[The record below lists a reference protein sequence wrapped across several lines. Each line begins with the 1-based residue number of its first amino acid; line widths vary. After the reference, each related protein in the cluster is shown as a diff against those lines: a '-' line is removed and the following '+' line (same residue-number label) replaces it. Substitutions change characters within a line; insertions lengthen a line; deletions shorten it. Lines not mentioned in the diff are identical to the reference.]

1 MSFERKSSFQM
12 REVVEEGID
21 WLCHRHWSSL
31 LLRRV
36 NYYGEIVFSYWFL
49 SKIVGM
55 FLHAVVGRVC
65 CSLAVMLCLNS
76 LNRRIFHPSVSG

>member
-1 MSFERKSSFQM
+1 MLLGRKSSFQT

-21 WLCHRHWSSL
+21 WHCHRHWSSL

-36 NYYGEIVFSYWFL
+36 NYYGEIVFSTG
-49 SKIVGM
+49 SSVKSVGM

-65 CSLAVMLCLNS
+65 CSFAVMHCLNS
-76 LNRRIFHPSVSG
+76 LDCRIFHPLVSG